1 MKSLF
6 PLLHKKVVLPA
17 VLSASV
23 MLSACLGGDDQP
35 AEPQIPVE
43 PAAIEQVELPTDVY
57 GLPDLNYDVTER
69 NVRRGETLSTILSAH
84 GVNHR
89 TIHDITVASAD
100 VFNVRRINAGR
111 TIRFYKDEESGHLD
125 YFVYIPERSS
135 FVVFNLTGETPE
147 VYRDERAQS
156 VEVQRIEGTIEGSLY
171 LSLME
176 QGGSP
181 ALVSALAQVFAWQVD
196 FYRIQRGD
204 SYKVVYEEYFIDDEP
219 AGIGRIKAAYF
230 NHRGREYHGI
240 YFVQGDGRGTYFDLE
255 GNSLQKAFLRAPLDY
270 TRISSRF
277 TNRRYHPVL
286 RRNMPHHGTDYAAP
300 VGTPIRAVGDGQ
312 IVHSGYDRNNGNYIR
327 IRHNSVYDTGY
338 LHMSRIAGGM
348 RRGAQ
353 VRQGDVIGFVGA
365 TGLATGPHLCFRFW
379 QNGQPVDPYRVEMPP
394 SEPIDE
400 AYLAE
405 YEDVKTRKMY
415 LLYPDT
421 VPPSPAYHLAKAG
434 NTSEFDEEPSV
445 LVQF

>member
-1 MKSLF
+1 MHIPDLTCGRRLVVPALLTAGLF
-6 PLLHKKVVLPA
+6 
-17 VLSASV
+17 
-23 MLSACLGGDDQP
+23 LSACLSGNDEA

-43 PAAIEQVELPTDVY
+43 PVALEQIDPPSDEY
-57 GLPDLNYDVTER
+57 GLPSTGYTIIER

-84 GVNHR
+84 GVRHQY
-89 TIHDITVASAD
+89 IHAIGQAATD

-111 TIRFYKDEESGHLD
+111 AMRFYTNEKSGDLD
-125 YFVYIPERSS
+125 YFVYQPQRTR
-135 FVVFNLTGETPE
+135 FVVFDLTDEQPQ
-147 VYRDERAQS
+147 VYVDERQQS
-156 VEVQRIEGTIEGSLY
+156 VSVQRIEGTIEGSLY

-204 SYKVVYEEYFIDDEP
+204 SYVVVYEEYFIDDEP
-219 AGIGRIKAAYF
+219 AGIGRIKTAHF
-230 NHRGREYHGI
+230 NHRGRDYHAI
-240 YFVQGDGRGTYFDLE
+240 YFEQDDGRGTYFDLE

-300 VGTPIRAVGDGQ
+300 VGTPIRAVGDGT
-312 IVHSGYDRNNGNYIR
+312 ITHAGYDRNNGNYIR
-327 IRHNSVYDTGY
+327 IRHNSVYETGY
-338 LHMSRIAGGM
+338 LHMSRMANGM

-353 VRQGDVIGFVGA
+353 VRQGDIIGYVGA

-394 SEPIDE
+394 SEPVED
-400 AYLAE
+400 AYLALFE
-405 YEDVKTRKMY
+405 VEKIRSMH
-415 LLYPDT
+415 LLFPDT
-421 VPPSPAYHLAKAG
+421 APPSPAYHIAEGYAY
-434 NTSEFDEEPSV
+434 TIQEPTV
-445 LVQF
+445 LIQ

>member
-1 MKSLF
+1 MPSI
-6 PLLHKKVVLPA
+6 HKTLRSRLVVPA
-17 VLSASV
+17 FLSAG
-23 MLSACLGGDDQP
+23 LFCSACLSGGEES
-35 AEPQIPVE
+35 AEPQIPVV
-43 PAAIEQVELPTDVY
+43 PVAVEQIPLPTDVY
-57 GLPDLNYDVTER
+57 GLPDHQYSVTER
-69 NVRRGETLSTILSAH
+69 TVRRGETLSTILSAQ
-84 GVNHR
+84 GVGHR
-89 TIHDITVASAD
+89 TIHAITQASSD

-111 TIRFYKDEESGHLD
+111 SIRFYVDEDENRLD
-125 YFVYIPERSS
+125 YFVYMPGNTS
-135 FVVFNLTGETPE
+135 FVVFDLTGDEPH
-147 VYRDERAQS
+147 VYRDQREQS
-156 VEVQRIEGTIEGSLY
+156 VAIQRIEGTIEGSLY

-204 SYKVVYEEYFIDDEP
+204 SYTVVYEEFFIDDEP
-219 AGIGRIKAAYF
+219 AGIGKIKAAYF

-240 YFVQGDGRGTYFDLE
+240 YFEQGDNRGTYFDLE

-270 TRISSRF
+270 SRISSRF

-327 IRHNSVYDTGY
+327 IRHNSVYETGY
-338 LHMSRIAGGM
+338 LHMSRTANGM

-353 VRQGDVIGFVGA
+353 VRQGDVIGYVGA

-379 QNGQPVDPYRVEMPP
+379 QNGRPVDPYRVEMPP
-394 SEPIDE
+394 SEPVEE
-400 AYLAE
+400 AYLALFE
-405 YEDVKTRKMY
+405 SEKTRKLHM
-415 LLYPDT
+415 LFPDT
-421 VPPSPAYHLAKAG
+421 APPSPAYHLAG
-434 NTSEFDEEPSV
+434 GSTSSVTEPTV
-445 LVQF
+445 LIQ